1 MNIYLI
7 AIPFILVFEY
17 ILSFIVRTL
26 NIKALDP
33 ILPSE
38 FKDTFDKDKYLKSQD
53 YTRANS
59 KFAYI
64 TSTFSLILS
73 LIFIFGGVYNTID
86 QYVISFGYSNIITGL
101 LYIAPY

>member
-1 MNIYLI
+1 MNIYMI

-38 FKDTFDKDKYLKSQD
+38 FEDTFDKDKYLKSQD
-53 YTRANS
+53 YTRTNS
-59 KFAYI
+59 KFSYI

-73 LIFIFGGVYNTID
+73 LIFIFGGFYNTID
-86 QYVISFGYSNIITGL
+86 QYESKFH
-101 LYIAPY
+101 